1 MNFEAYLARA
11 KNHASTV
18 TEEYCHELASG
29 QSPDALFITCSDS
42 RVIPSRLTGA
52 EPGQLF
58 ELRTAGNVVPE
69 YLPDAGSSEM
79 ATIEYAVLRLR
90 VPEIVVCG
98 HSHCGAVTAMAAAG
112 RGLSDMPALCSWF
125 ELTGGA
131 DGDDTEVDPAVRA
144 ASQQHVRDQ
153 LAKLREYPFIRDR
166 IANGELGLRGWFFEL
181 DTGRV
186 HTLECGSD
194 AADANKAVFHPL

>member
-1 MNFEAYLARA
+1 M
-11 KNHASTV
+11 
-18 TEEYCHELASG
+18 TEEYCHELAAG
-29 QSPDALFITCSDS
+29 QSPDALFVTCSDS

-58 ELRTAGNVVPE
+58 ELRTAGNVVPA

-98 HSHCGAVTAMAAAG
+98 HSHCGAVTAMATAG
-112 RGLSDMPALCSWF
+112 RGLSDMPALCTWF

-131 DGDDTEVDPAVRA
+131 DGNDPGGDDTEVDPAVRA

-153 LAKLREYPFIRDR
+153 LTKLREYPFIRDR
-166 IANGELGLRGWFFEL
+166 IADGELGLHGWFFEL

-194 AADANKAVFHPL
+194 AADANTAVFHPL